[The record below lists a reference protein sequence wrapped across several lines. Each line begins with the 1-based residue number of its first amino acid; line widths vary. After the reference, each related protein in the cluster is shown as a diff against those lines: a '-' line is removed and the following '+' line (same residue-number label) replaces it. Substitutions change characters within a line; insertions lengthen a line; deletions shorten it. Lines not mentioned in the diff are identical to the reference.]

1 MRKAMEAQ
9 HAYPHAPTAIEG
21 YDYSRINK
29 TDIPL
34 QVRKPATGL
43 DLHRVLWSEDPQVY
57 DMLRTSSSL
66 EEARRSIF
74 IYLNQ
79 LEWSLMNSERRLH
92 PLVDSIAREAI
103 RVFKNIISPRNEKLT
118 GYSALFHLWRLAQ
131 EGSSAAASVDEG
143 FVYEFKHLFKAI
155 NGRPDI
161 YPAKY
166 AEGLE
171 QVDFTRIK
179 GRAAGIARSN
189 YLDELS
195 RRVRRYIERY
205 PSGLEPKVVEKRREN
220 VKRILD
226 VLGGTLDDWRDYRW
240 HFRNVLKGRRGV
252 KVLQEL
258 ANIDEQDLEAMMK
271 AIEYRIPFG
280 VTPYY
285 LHLFDLDAPWS
296 NDYQVRRQVLPPL
309 HYVKVMMQHR
319 EDREYY
325 FDFMGEH
332 DTSPHPLITRR
343 YPMVAILKA
352 ANTCPQICVYCQR
365 NWEIVTALDPNG
377 VPTRKAIDKA
387 IDWFAEHP
395 EIRDVLITGGDP
407 MILGDSLLEH
417 IVSRL
422 SELPHIDLIRIGTR
436 ILVTVPFR
444 ITEELAEMLGSYV
457 EPGKRVLSISTHVES
472 AYEVTPEMAEAAY
485 RLRRNG
491 LMVYNQQVYT
501 FWVSR
506 RFETVALRIALKKAG
521 IDPYYTFYP
530 KGKWETK
537 DYLVPVARILQE
549 RKEEARLL
557 PGTFRTE
564 EPVFNVPRLGKNH
577 LRAWQ
582 DHELIMI
589 RPDGR
594 RIYLWHPWEK
604 NIQLVDPYMY
614 TDMVSIKMYLDML
627 QEVYGEDPEDYKS
640 IWYYY

>member
-1 MRKAMEAQ
+1 MEPQ
-9 HAYPHAPTAIEG
+9 LRG
-21 YDYSRINK
+21 YDYSRIHK
-29 TDIPL
+29 TDVPL
-34 QVRKPATGL
+34 QIMKPATGI
-43 DLHRVLWSEDPQVY
+43 DLNSFLWSEDPHIY
-57 DMLRTSSSL
+57 EILRTSSSL
-66 EEARRSIF
+66 EEARRSLF
-74 IYLNQ
+74 LYLNQ
-79 LEWSLMNSERRLH
+79 LEWRLMNAEDKLH
-92 PLVDSIAREAI
+92 PLIEAVARDAI
-103 RVFKNIISPRNEKLT
+103 RVFKNIIAPRNEKLT
-118 GYSALFHLWRLAQ
+118 GYSALHHLWSLAK
-131 EGSSAAASVDEG
+131 EGKKAAAEVDEG
-143 FVYEFKHLFKAI
+143 FVYEFKHLFKAV

-171 QVDFTRIK
+171 QVDFTRIH
-179 GRAAGIARSN
+179 GREAGIARSN
-189 YLDELS
+189 YLDKLAA
-195 RRVRRYIERY
+195 RVRSYIERY
-205 PSGLEPKVVEKRREN
+205 PSGLDPKVIEKRREN
-220 VKRILD
+220 VKKILD
-226 VLGGTLDDWRDYRW
+226 VIGGDMDDWQDYKW
-240 HFRNVLKGRRGV
+240 HFRNVLKGKRGI
-252 KVLQEL
+252 KILQEL
-258 ANIDEQDLEAMMK
+258 AKLDEEDTEALMT
-271 AIEYRIPFG
+271 ALEYRIPFG

-285 LHLFDLDAPWS
+285 LHLFDLETPWS
-296 NDYQVRRQVLPPL
+296 KDHQVRRQVLPPL
-309 HYVKVMMQHR
+309 HYVKVMMEHR
-319 EDREYY
+319 DEREYY

-377 VPTRKAIDKA
+377 IPTKKAIDKA

-395 EIRDVLITGGDP
+395 EIRDVLVTGGDP
-407 MILGDSLLEH
+407 MILSDSMIEH

-422 SELPHIDLIRIGTR
+422 AEIDHIDLIRIGTR

-444 ITEELAEMLGSYV
+444 ITDELAEMLGSYA
-457 EPGKRVLSISTHVES
+457 EPGKRVISISTHVES
-472 AYEVTPEMAEAAY
+472 AYEVTPEMAEAVTK
-485 RLRRNG
+485 LRRNDI
-491 LMVYNQQVYT
+491 MVYNQQVYT

-594 RIYLWHPWEK
+594 RVYLWHPWEK
-604 NIQLVDPYMY
+604 NIQLVDPYIY
-614 TDMVSIKMYLDML
+614 TDIVSIKMYLDRL
-627 QEVYGEDPEDYKS
+627 QEVFGEDPEDYKS

>member
-1 MRKAMEAQ
+1 VEPQLR
-9 HAYPHAPTAIEG
+9 G
-21 YDYSRINK
+21 YDYSRIHR
-29 TDIPL
+29 TDVPL
-34 QVRKPATGL
+34 QIVKPATGI
-43 DLHRVLWSEDPQVY
+43 DLNSFLWNEDPHIY
-57 DMLRTSSSL
+57 EILRTSSSL
-66 EEARRSIF
+66 EEARRSLF
-74 IYLNQ
+74 LYLNQ
-79 LEWSLMNSERRLH
+79 LEWRLMNAEDKLH
-92 PLVDSIAREAI
+92 PLIEAVARDAI
-103 RVFKNIISPRNEKLT
+103 SVFKNIIAPRNEKLT
-118 GYSALFHLWRLAQ
+118 GYSALYHLWSLAK
-131 EGSSAAASVDEG
+131 EGKKAAAEVDEG

-171 QVDFTRIK
+171 QVDFTRIH
-179 GRAAGIARSN
+179 GREAGVARSN
-189 YLDELS
+189 YLDKLAA
-195 RRVRRYIERY
+195 RVRGYIERY
-205 PSGLEPKVVEKRREN
+205 PSGLDPKVIEKRREN
-220 VKRILD
+220 VEKILD
-226 VLGGTLDDWRDYRW
+226 VIGGDMDDWRDYKW
-240 HFRNVLKGRRGV
+240 HFRNVLKGKRGI
-252 KVLQEL
+252 KILQEL
-258 ANIDEQDLEAMMK
+258 AKLDEEDTEALMT
-271 AIEYRIPFG
+271 ALEYRIPFG

-285 LHLFDLDAPWS
+285 LHLFDLETPWS
-296 NDYQVRRQVLPPL
+296 KDHQVRRQVLPPL
-309 HYVKVMMQHR
+309 HYVKVMMEHR
-319 EDREYY
+319 DEREYY

-377 VPTRKAIDKA
+377 IPTKKAIDKA

-395 EIRDVLITGGDP
+395 EIRDVLVTGGDP
-407 MILGDSLLEH
+407 MILSDSMIEH

-422 SELPHIDLIRIGTR
+422 AEIDHIDLIRIGTR

-444 ITEELAEMLGSYV
+444 ITDGLAEMLGSYA
-457 EPGKRVLSISTHVES
+457 EPGKRVISISTHVES
-472 AYEVTPEMAEAAY
+472 AYEVTPEMAEAVTK
-485 RLRRNG
+485 LRRNDI
-491 LMVYNQQVYT
+491 MVYNQQVYT

-594 RIYLWHPWEK
+594 RVYLWHPWEK
-604 NIQLVDPYMY
+604 NIQLVDPYIY
-614 TDMVSIKMYLDML
+614 TDIVSIKMYLDRL
-627 QEVYGEDPEDYKS
+627 QEVFGEDPEDYKS

>member
-1 MRKAMEAQ
+1 MQTLRLEPSPAR
-9 HAYPHAPTAIEG
+9 G
-21 YDYSRINK
+21 YDYTRINK
-29 TDIPL
+29 TDVPL
-34 QVRKPATGL
+34 QIVKPATSINL
-43 DLHRVLWSEDPQVY
+43 EEFLWSEDPQVHEI
-57 DMLRTSSSL
+57 LLTSSSL

-74 IYLNQ
+74 LYLNQ
-79 LEWSLMNSERRLH
+79 KEWELSQGTGLH
-92 PLVDSIAREAI
+92 PLIESIAREAI

-118 GYSALFHLWRLAQ
+118 GYSALLHLWRLAKFPRD
-131 EGSSAAASVDEG
+131 AAAEVDEG

-171 QVDFTRIK
+171 QVDFTRLK

-189 YLDELS
+189 YLDELA
-195 RRVRRYIERY
+195 RRIRRYIERY
-205 PSGLEPKVVEKRREN
+205 PSGLDPKVIEKRRRNRE
-220 VKRILD
+220 RILEI
-226 VLGGTLDDWRDYRW
+226 LGGTEDDWRDYRW
-240 HFRNVLKGRRGV
+240 HFRNVLKGRRGIEIL
-252 KVLQEL
+252 KKL
-258 ANIDEQDLEAMMK
+258 AKIDEEDAKAMEEAVK
-271 AIEYRIPFG
+271 YRIPFG
-280 VTPYY
+280 LTPYY
-285 LHLFDLDAPWS
+285 LHLFDLDTPWKAG
-296 NDYQVRRQVLPPL
+296 DHQVRRQVLPPL
-309 HYVKVMMQHR
+309 HYVRVMMEHR

-365 NWEIVTALDPNG
+365 NWEIVTAMDPEG

-407 MILGDSLLEH
+407 MILSDSMLEH

-422 SELPHIDLIRIGTR
+422 AELDHIELIRIGTR

-444 ITEELAEMLGSYV
+444 ITDELAEMLGSYI
-457 EPGKRVLSISTHVES
+457 EPGKRILSISTHIES
-472 AYEVTPEMAEAAY
+472 AYEVTPETAEAVFK
-485 RLRRNG
+485 LRRNG

-521 IDPYYTFYP
+521 IDPYYNFYP

-557 PGTFRTE
+557 PGTYRTE

-594 RIYLWHPWEK
+594 RVYLWHPWEK
-604 NIQLVDPYMY
+604 NIQLVDPYIY
-614 TDMVSIKMYLDML
+614 TDIVSIKMYLDKL
-627 QEVYGEDPEDYKS
+627 VEVFGEDPEDYKS